1 MVHKGFSA
9 DINQIDPSGMDPDD
23 ADVLQVFQEVVD
35 KAIEKIDSDD
45 IVINL
50 DDVPSFKRAPLPSI
64 NTYSLLN
71 DKVTNKLPIT
81 SPISEELDGQLFF
94 SWNIN
99 GAPQNAPAV
108 ATFVTLSNSANELNI
123 NRPKMHLIW
132 RYIMQFP
139 PDFFIGIKAT
149 QESPL

>member
-1 MVHKGFSA
+1 MQENMYDIIKGFSA

-35 KAIEKIDSDD
+35 KAIEKMDSDD

-64 NTYSLLN
+64 NTYSLLK

-81 SPISEELDGQLFF
+81 SPISEELGRTIIF
-94 SWNIN
+94 
-99 GAPQNAPAV
+99 
-108 ATFVTLSNSANELNI
+108 
-123 NRPKMHLIW
+123 
-132 RYIMQFP
+132 
-139 PDFFIGIKAT
+139 
-149 QESPL
+149 